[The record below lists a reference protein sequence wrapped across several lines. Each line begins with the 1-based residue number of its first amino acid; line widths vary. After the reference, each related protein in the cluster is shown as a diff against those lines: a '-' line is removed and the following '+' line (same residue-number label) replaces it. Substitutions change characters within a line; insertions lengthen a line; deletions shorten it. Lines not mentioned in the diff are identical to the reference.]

1 MNILLIAGGWSKE
14 RQVALN
20 GAKIIEKALENL
32 GHKVTRFDPEHSLD
46 GLCAAAAGQDCAF
59 INLHGAPG
67 EDGVVQAVLDAVGL
81 PYQGSAPAGSFL
93 ALNKD
98 AAKTVF
104 RHHGL
109 LTPDWL
115 LLTARPDQ
123 NWRPPFDYPIFI
135 KHNTGGSSL
144 GLAMVSGPDEL
155 EAALDTLFVVSGE
168 FIVEPLCRGHE
179 VTCGVLG
186 NLRQVDGKVTEIAA
200 AMPPILIR
208 PKHDGG
214 KFFDYVSKYTKGAAE
229 EICPAPLPDKVTKRV
244 QELALKAH
252 LALGLSGYSRSDFLL
267 PGDDPDYGEP
277 WLLEVNTLPGMT
289 ATSLVPQEAAVMGL
303 SYEDLV
309 ARLIDLG
316 LAAAQRRRKG

>member
-14 RQVALN
+14 REVALN
-20 GAKIIEKALENL
+20 GAKIIEKALDNL
-32 GHKVTRFDPEHSLD
+32 GHKVTRFDPEHSLH

-59 INLHGAPG
+59 INLHGSPG
-67 EDGVVQAVLDAVGL
+67 EDGVVQAVLEAVGL
-81 PYQGSAPAGSFL
+81 PYQGSNPAGSFL

-104 RHHGL
+104 RHHGM
-109 LTPDWL
+109 LTPDWI
-115 LLTARPDQ
+115 LLTGRPGKD
-123 NWRPPFDYPIFI
+123 WRPPFDYPIFI

-144 GLAMVSGPDEL
+144 GLAMVNGPDEL
-155 EAALDTLFVVSGE
+155 EAALDHLFVVSGE
-168 FIVEPLCRGHE
+168 FIVEPSCKGHE

-186 NLRQVDGKVTEIAA
+186 SLRKVDGEMVEVSE

-229 EICPAPLPDKVTKRV
+229 ELCPAPLPDKVTKRI

-252 LALGLSGYSRSDFLL
+252 LALGLSGYSRSDFVL
-267 PGDDPDYGEP
+267 PGDGPDFGEP

-289 ATSLVPQEAAVMGL
+289 ATSLVPQEAAAMGL

-309 ARLIDLG
+309 EHLIQLG
-316 LAAAQRRRKG
+316 LAAAKRRQKG